1 MTIRYASGIRLG
13 ALTVDPI
20 DRVDVALWT
29 HRPARRPAASR
40 HLASTT
46 LARHWRRT
54 LGLPIGGSAIAMGH
68 RIELLPTGYGP
79 GGAAVLVTRRGR
91 RTLVV
96 GPTTAALEPRHADQ
110 LVLHAPAAPRHRL
123 DGAWLDTLRDLEAPV
138 DLVAPDGAAADALA
152 AALTAADLPYRGPRW
167 LQTGPGE
174 ADAMRRI
181 TTHGTGRLID
191 LRPQADEGW
200 LVDYAHRVDPRDIF
214 VHGDRADALAH
225 RLAALGHAVRVLH
238 GPQQLALLDPAS
250 PPPFVPSPPAFEE
263 RGEPEH
269 R

>member
-54 LGLPIGGSAIAMGH
+54 LGLPIGSSAIAMGH

-91 RTLVV
+91 RTLIV
-96 GPTTAALEPRHADQ
+96 GPTTDALEPRHAEQ
-110 LVLHAPAAPRHRL
+110 LVLHAPASPRHVS
-123 DGAWLDTLRDLEAPV
+123 DGPWLDRLRARRSPV

-152 AALTAADLPYRGPRW
+152 AALIGAGLAYRGPRW
-167 LQTGPGE
+167 LADGPGE
-174 ADAMRRI
+174 AAALLRI
-181 TTHGTGRLID
+181 TTHGDGEVVD

-225 RLAALGHAVRVLH
+225 RLSALGHAVRVLH

-250 PPPFVPSPPAFEE
+250 PPPFVPSPPAYEE